1 MNCRTNH
8 RSFTKKRFTL
18 PTYSR
23 CSIILLLQDKDIFLD
38 KTYFLT
44 LNSIDISCS
53 SDMIM
58 FLKPFKFWKMLPS
71 CSVRNIIFW
80 LCLIHLKKLYIDLIL
95 SILGLFLWSVKHI
108 SLYSS
113 VYKILFFIV
122 TIHLFY
128 SLVSF
133 ILVCHRVC
141 LEEFESWKAFKCL
154 QERSVL
160 TCKQMDNRYPH
171 SRNSQF
177 LCRWRPTSCRGTPWY
192 IRLQDGLRGDGAFSK
207 RLNPQRTFP
216 AFFKTF
222 HSVTSECEANMYLAS
237 FHPEWTP
244 AKQDGAPPP
253 TPLLASPLSSL
264 LYLPSPLLHT
274 PPHCPVPLS
283 TAFLHDRLPPVP
295 APASCPHSSRGAM
308 CGTWTR
314 HGSEL
319 GTQRPCLQG
328 LPPIPL
334 PCSRTHTQFQ
344 IPVVQ

>member
-1 MNCRTNH
+1 
-8 RSFTKKRFTL
+8 
-18 PTYSR
+18 
-23 CSIILLLQDKDIFLD
+23 
-38 KTYFLT
+38 
-44 LNSIDISCS
+44 
-53 SDMIM
+53 MIM

-177 LCRWRPTSCRGTPWY
+177 LCRPIELILFPLVLYLSPDRFWY
-192 IRLQDGLRGDGAFSK
+192 PYIYSFDNFFFGLIMGI
-207 RLNPQRTFP
+207 
-216 AFFKTF
+216 FKF
-222 HSVTSECEANMYLAS
+222 QID
-237 FHPEWTP
+237 FHPS
-244 AKQDGAPPP
+244 K
-253 TPLLASPLSSL
+253 
-264 LYLPSPLLHT
+264 
-274 PPHCPVPLS
+274 
-283 TAFLHDRLPPVP
+283 
-295 APASCPHSSRGAM
+295 
-308 CGTWTR
+308 
-314 HGSEL
+314 
-319 GTQRPCLQG
+319 
-328 LPPIPL
+328 
-334 PCSRTHTQFQ
+334 FQ
-344 IPVVQ
+344 LRQK

>member
-171 SRNSQF
+171 SRNSQLF
-177 LCRWRPTSCRGTPWY
+177 CR
-192 IRLQDGLRGDGAFSK
+192 
-207 RLNPQRTFP
+207 
-216 AFFKTF
+216 
-222 HSVTSECEANMYLAS
+222 VM
-237 FHPEWTP
+237 
-244 AKQDGAPPP
+244 
-253 TPLLASPLSSL
+253 
-264 LYLPSPLLHT
+264 
-274 PPHCPVPLS
+274 
-283 TAFLHDRLPPVP
+283 
-295 APASCPHSSRGAM
+295 
-308 CGTWTR
+308 
-314 HGSEL
+314 
-319 GTQRPCLQG
+319 
-328 LPPIPL
+328 
-334 PCSRTHTQFQ
+334 
-344 IPVVQ
+344 